1 MTSKLRQM
9 SVNASV
15 RLSMWC
21 QHFQNPK
28 APRPLGR
35 CRWNLARIFYGP
47 GRGAQLLWSRI
58 LNFSPCATQDN
69 PELSLVGRDNLPQ
82 AGCL

>member
-47 GRGAQLLWSRI
+47 GGTTSVKQ
-58 LNFSPCATQDN
+58 NFEFRPMCHTGQ
-69 PELSLVGRDNLPQ
+69 PRT
-82 AGCL
+82 